1 LAQVTLSAL
10 RRQIASGDTAPLYML
25 VGEDDLEKS
34 AVAGE
39 FADIVDEGLRPFNVD
54 RFYGADAKVDT
65 LIDAARTLPMM
76 APRRIV
82 IVLEAEKLLVPKR
95 ESQAAEAEQAR
106 LEEFLQAVPSH
117 ATVVFVCGALDERRR
132 VVKLL
137 LKQAVVVDCG
147 TIFDAA
153 DAEQWLKRRAA
164 KEGANLEPAAVTAL
178 VERTGV
184 DIGRLRAGLERV
196 LLYTMGEATVT
207 ARDVRQSVPAAP
219 EAQVDFGIAKAIW
232 RNDAADALRELG
244 LALDAGGVPFMLM
257 GQLRAAAEKLPAA
270 RLPEAI
276 DAVFRADLALKSSA
290 GEPRILLERLVVE
303 LCEPRR
309 GLRAQGSGLKARPS
323 STRPTGTGR

>member
-1 LAQVTLSAL
+1 LAQITLSAV
-10 RRQIASGDTAPLYML
+10 RRQIASGDTASLYL
-25 VGEDDLEKS
+25 LAGEDDLEKS

-39 FADIVDEGLRPFNVD
+39 FAEIVEEGLRPFNVD
-54 RFYGADAKVDT
+54 RFYGGDAKVDT
-65 LIDAARTLPMM
+65 LIEAARTLPMM

-82 IVLEAEKLLVPKR
+82 IVLEAEKLLVPRR

-106 LEEFLQAVPSH
+106 LEEFLHAVPSH
-117 ATVVFVCGALDERRR
+117 ATVVFVCGPLDERRR

-137 LKQAVVVDCG
+137 IKQAVVVDCG
-147 TIFDAA
+147 TIFDAG
-153 DAEQWLKRRAA
+153 DAEQWVKRRAA
-164 KEGANLEPAAVTAL
+164 RDGANLEPAAITAL

-184 DIGRLRAGLERV
+184 DIVRLRAGLERV

-244 LALDAGGVPFMLM
+244 LALDAGAVPFMLM

-270 RLPEAI
+270 RLREAI
-276 DAVFRADLALKSSA
+276 DAVFRADIALKSSG

-303 LCEPRR
+303 LCEPPRRPRR
-309 GLRAQGSGLKARPS
+309 GSERSA
-323 STRPTGTGR
+323 TRLAKL